1 MKKLILTSY
10 ASIYRILRSVE
21 LLMIVSRWEEVP
33 AVHPATWQGRSGGGW
48 GARARLGGSRLASAC
63 EGRCVP
69 ARRSAG
75 GGADPA
81 VAAVGGGG
89 GADPGPPSTRSQ
101 TMKKLFRSNIVP
113 LKGFP
118 DRSCCLT
125 PVLTDELDSLL

>member
-1 MKKLILTSY
+1 
-10 ASIYRILRSVE
+10 
-21 LLMIVSRWEEVP
+21 MIVSRWEEVP

-81 VAAVGGGG
+81 AAGRAGPEGRWLALARGQRGGP
-89 GADPGPPSTRSQ
+89 ARRSAVEV
-101 TMKKLFRSNIVP
+101 RI
-113 LKGFP
+113 
-118 DRSCCLT
+118 RRW
-125 PVLTDELDSLL
+125 LL